1 MKELFAEIPELREL
15 WGQCI
20 ATEALRLMTA
30 ECLDRRGIEIITAST
45 MPENQASAHVLRKNG
60 FSLVVH
66 AADED
71 WGYGGMTP
79 TDKWI
84 R

>member
-1 MKELFAEIPELREL
+1 MKELFAEIPELRGERIL
-15 WGQCI
+15 
-20 ATEALRLMTA
+20 
-30 ECLDRRGIEIITAST
+30 
-45 MPENQASAHVLRKNG
+45 LRKNG